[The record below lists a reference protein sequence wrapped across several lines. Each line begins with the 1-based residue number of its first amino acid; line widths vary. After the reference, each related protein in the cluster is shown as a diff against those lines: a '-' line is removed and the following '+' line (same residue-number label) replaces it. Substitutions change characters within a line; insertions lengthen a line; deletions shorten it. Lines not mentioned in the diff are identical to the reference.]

1 MTFNV
6 ASTMASRESCRS
18 PFGGRPRRG
27 VLVVMALILPE
38 CLALIHNVGIT
49 WNTLTHT
56 VDKGVAMR
64 FPWGSTDV
72 VDLPGIGDAI
82 DTLTV
87 PTANDGGPGTRLRLA
102 RDQGLAFR
110 REFPSTGMPD
120 SVVTCDLVTLPY
132 PTRFGLFRA
141 SRALAPFLSIT
152 NRMLVIRWTETDG
165 RRRVLL
171 FEPSDHELGRYTPY
185 FDSLSRRTPGVVGR
199 QLVREHGTVVEHLAR
214 LGISPMDVDY
224 LMFDHLHTQDLRR
237 WVGTTAY
244 QDDLNEQPK
253 AIFPKAKVIVQR
265 DELAGMAELHPIQ
278 RPWYQPATYRDVP
291 PDAFLPI
298 EGSVVLGP
306 GIAVIKTPG
315 HVFGNQSLVLNTST
329 GIWVSSENVIAAEA
343 LTPEHSKLPGLAKWA
358 RSWQQEIVL
367 NANTIETTVDQYN
380 SIILEKTL
388 ADRSQSDPRFLQFFP
403 SSELTGVWTNPG
415 TSPTFSHRHI
425 SHG

>member
-1 MTFNV
+1 
-6 ASTMASRESCRS
+6 
-18 PFGGRPRRG
+18 
-27 VLVVMALILPE
+27 
-38 CLALIHNVGIT
+38 
-49 WNTLTHT
+49 
-56 VDKGVAMR
+56 MR
-64 FPWGSTDV
+64 FPWGTAEV
-72 VDLPGIGDAI
+72 VDLPSIGDRI
-82 DTLTV
+82 DTLTD
-87 PTANDGGPGTRLRLA
+87 PSEADGGPGARLRAVRA
-102 RDQGLAFR
+102 RGRAFR
-110 REFPSTGMPD
+110 REFPSTGTPD

-152 NRMLVIRWTETDG
+152 NRMLVIRWTESGG

-185 FDSLSRRTPGVVGR
+185 FDDLSQRTPAVVER
-199 QLVREHGTVVEHLAR
+199 RMVQVHGTVLGHLAR
-214 LGISPMDVDY
+214 LGVGPEDVDY

-237 WVGTTAY
+237 WVGTTAH
-244 QDDLNEQPK
+244 QDDLDGRPR
-253 AIFPKAKVIVQR
+253 AAFPNAKVIVQR
-265 DELAGMAELHPIQ
+265 DELAGMAELHPLQ
-278 RPWYQPATYRDVP
+278 RPWYQPAAYRDVSP
-291 PDAFLPI
+291 EAFLPI

-306 GIAVIKTPG
+306 GVAVVKTPG

-367 NANTIETTVDQYN
+367 NANTIESTADQYN

-403 SSELTGVWTNPG
+403 SSELTAAWTNPG
-415 TSPTFSHRHI
+415 TSPTFVHRGI
-425 SHG
+425 THG